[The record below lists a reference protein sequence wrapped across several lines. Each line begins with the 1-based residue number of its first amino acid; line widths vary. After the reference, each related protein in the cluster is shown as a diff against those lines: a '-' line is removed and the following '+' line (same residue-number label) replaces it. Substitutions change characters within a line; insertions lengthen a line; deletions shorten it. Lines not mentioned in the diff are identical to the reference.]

1 MRYFSES
8 QNDAVLFFF
17 KKNWK
22 KKKKESK
29 QKMAEPPHFHIK
41 NAERKLIKKK
51 KIGSYYL
58 T

>member
-51 KIGSYYL
+51 NLDHII
-58 T
+58 